1 MKYIKYLVI
10 ILILLVI
17 PINLQKVNAQTL
29 QEAMNELEKLKK
41 DASNNRATKE
51 RSQAEILQLQQQVTK
66 LYQEIDQAKADI
78 ERMTKEIEELTED
91 INKTDAETK
100 SIVSYLQLSNGE
112 SAYLEYAFGAETI
125 TDFIY
130 RVAIVEQISKYNSD
144 AIESMNKKIIK
155 NKEMQEE
162 LAQKQV
168 EMNKKIEVSTER
180 QLELNQYTKEL
191 DESYTTIESDIQK
204 KEDLINYAKKKGCE
218 LGDELATCTGQLPY
232 NTKFIRPVSYG
243 YITSNFGPR
252 NLSVASS
259 SFHYGVDIGIGAGT
273 SVYAPADGIVTGVE
287 WNNCAGNTLYI
298 VHNIGGSYYTT
309 YYAHLSK
316 INVSVGQ
323 TVYTNTV
330 VAYSGN
336 TGSCTTGAHLHFTI
350 TRKARYV
357 TAGMYGIPANQ
368 VYYTY
373 ADLTRNAIDPKSMV
387 SFPGLGGYFSG
398 R

>member
-1 MKYIKYLVI
+1 MKKLSILIVLLISI
-10 ILILLVI
+10 ILPIGI
-17 PINLQKVNAQTL
+17 PKTNAQTL
-29 QEAMNELEKLKK
+29 QQAINELEKLKK
-41 DASNNRATKE
+41 DANNNREVKE
-51 RSQAEILQLQQQVTK
+51 KSQAEILQLQQQVAK
-66 LYQEIDQAKADI
+66 LYDEIEQAKIDV
-78 ERMTKEIEELTED
+78 ENMTKEIEELTED
-91 INKTDAETK
+91 IQKTDAETK

-130 RVAIVEQISKYNSD
+130 RIAIVEQIGEYNNN
-144 AIESMNKKIIK
+144 AIASMNNKIVENR
-155 NKEMQEE
+155 NKQEE
-162 LAQKQV
+162 LKQKQI
-168 EMNKKIEVSTER
+168 EMQNKIETSTQR
-180 QLELNQYTKEL
+180 QLELNQYTKDL
-191 DESYTTIESDIQK
+191 DETYTDIAADIQK
-204 KEDLINYAKKKGCE
+204 KEDLINYAKKKGCKSD
-218 LGDELATCTGQLPY
+218 DELATCTGQLPY
-232 NTKFIRPVSYG
+232 NTKFIRPLQSG
-243 YITSNFGPR
+243 RISSNFGPR

-259 SFHYGVDIGIGAGT
+259 SFHYGLDIAAGSGT
-273 SVYAPADGIVTGVE
+273 NVYAPADGIVTAVE

-316 INVSVGQ
+316 VNVSVGQ

-330 VAYSGN
+330 IAKVGN

-350 TRKARYV
+350 TTKARYV

-373 ADLTRNAIDPKSMV
+373 SDLTRYAINPRNMI
-387 SFPGLGGYFSG
+387 SFPAVGGYFSG